1 MAVSKGIASRAAL
14 LPVLPGGP
22 ALVDGP
28 SNIHLGSA
36 RWRSKAG
43 RWSAHS
49 SRAPASPYCAVLA
62 LPPATT
68 SRSTSRLDRSIA
80 VSDVLAAEEA
90 AGAPLG
96 AVLGTLAARPRRR
109 HLAAAELNILHLQRH
124 GRLRLLFLPSR
135 RRPDG

>member
-22 ALVDGP
+22 ALVYGP

-109 HLAAAELNILHLQRH
+109 QRRGAQLRGVRHLAAAELNILHLQ
-124 GRLRLLFLPSR
+124 
-135 RRPDG
+135 